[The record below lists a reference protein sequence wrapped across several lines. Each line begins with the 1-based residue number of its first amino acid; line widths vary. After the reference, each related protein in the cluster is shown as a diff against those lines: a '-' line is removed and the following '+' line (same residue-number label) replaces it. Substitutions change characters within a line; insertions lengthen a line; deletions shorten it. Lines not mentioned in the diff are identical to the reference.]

1 MRRNKVLFIFLA
13 IALLVFF
20 VGLMFKSLS
29 HKEVEKRENNVSTKE
44 GRENTV
50 ILEDREIFFNAIKKF
65 TKQKGEKNIFAAFSP
80 HHLLASDLIARIFS
94 IALGH
99 QPETVIIIGPNHD
112 NVGNSF
118 FTSSDFSWNTDI
130 GVLEPD
136 LELLDLL
143 ISENLISLD
152 NEILKKDHACYN
164 LLPFIKFYSPDTKV
178 VPILV
183 NSKVDL
189 DSLNRFVGFL
199 KLNIDENT
207 LIVSSI
213 DFSHYLDA
221 ETAKRMDKETIT
233 ALTNKEIYTIYKM
246 RDTNIDCPS
255 CAILPLLFS
264 DLVGGKIEIIDNTNS
279 GLLFD
284 SYSVETTSYITAI
297 FQKE

>member
-1 MRRNKVLFIFLA
+1 MRRNKVIFIFLT
-13 IALLVFF
+13 ITLLVFF
-20 VGLMFKSLS
+20 VTLFFGNLS
-29 HKEVEKRENNVSTKE
+29 YKKIEEHENDVRKNKGKENIVT
-44 GRENTV
+44 
-50 ILEDREIFFNAIKKF
+50 LEDREIFFNAIKKF

-118 FTSSDFSWNTDI
+118 FTSSDFSWDTDI

-136 LELLDLL
+136 LELIDLL
-143 ISENLISLD
+143 LAENLISLD
-152 NEILKKDHACYN
+152 NEVLRKDHACYN
-164 LLPFIKFYSPDTKV
+164 LLPFIKYYSPETKV

-189 DSLNRFVGFL
+189 DFLNRFVGFL
-199 KLNIDENT
+199 KLSINENT
-207 LIVSSI
+207 LIISSI

-233 ALTNKEIYTIYKM
+233 ALKNKEIYTIYKM

-264 DLVGGKIEIIDNTNS
+264 DLVGGQMEIVDNTNS
-279 GLLFD
+279 GLMHD
-284 SYSVETTSYITAI
+284 SYSMETTSYITAI